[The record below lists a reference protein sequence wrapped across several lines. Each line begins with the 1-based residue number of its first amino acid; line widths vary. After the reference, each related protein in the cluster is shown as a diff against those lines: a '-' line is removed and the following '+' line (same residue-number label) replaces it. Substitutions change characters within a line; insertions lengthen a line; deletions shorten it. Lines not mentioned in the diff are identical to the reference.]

1 MGAKNY
7 RRNLKNRLEPFGDLR
22 RLIGEQADKAGITA
36 PIGAHAPPIPCA
48 DQRDPPGFPRPGG
61 SVFGPMASVLSAAPS
76 ESPRGPARS
85 TPARRRRIMMASD
98 SGCAIRAQ
106 PMPVSSLSLLMRA
119 PDETI
124 TRCNE
129 RCDIHVGTA
138 PRART
143 RRGRPEMA
151 PPCRTS
157 VRTFFRA
164 LLQRAVE
171 ALLQRGAIP
180 LSYARSHPIERE
192 MGRDRAAAVG

>member
-1 MGAKNY
+1 MDERA
-7 RRNLKNRLEPFGDLR
+7 E
-22 RLIGEQADKAGITA
+22 KARITA
-36 PIGAHAPPIPCA
+36 PIGAHAPRSPAPINATRP
-48 DQRDPPGFPRPGG
+48 DFPVRAGQFLG
-61 SVFGPMASVLSAAPS
+61 RWHLFSLAAPS

-85 TPARRRRIMMASD
+85 APARRRRIMMAND
-98 SGCAIRAQ
+98 SGCAIRAR

-119 PDETI
+119 PDEAI

-138 PRART
+138 PRACT

-151 PPCRTS
+151 PPRRTS

-180 LSYARSHPIERE
+180 LSYARSHPIEPE

>member
-7 RRNLKNRLEPFGDLR
+7 LRNPRNRLEPFGDLR

-36 PIGAHAPPIPCA
+36 PIGAHAPRSPAPINATRP
-48 DQRDPPGFPRPGG
+48 DFPVRAGQ
-61 SVFGPMASVLSAAPS
+61 FLGPWRLFSRAAPS
-76 ESPRGPARS
+76 VSPRGLARS
-85 TPARRRRIMMASD
+85 APARRRRIMMASD
-98 SGCAIRAQ
+98 SGCAIQAQ

-138 PRART
+138 PRACT

-151 PPCRTS
+151 PARRTS
-157 VRTFFRA
+157 VCTFFR
-164 LLQRAVE
+164 
-171 ALLQRGAIP
+171 
-180 LSYARSHPIERE
+180 
-192 MGRDRAAAVG
+192 